1 MLTPKLGRSEAH
13 RVDRLPD
20 ERLPVSAKVWQEIRA
35 MDELNDAALASCV
48 ARQPR
53 VVAGVEVPGLHL
65 VANLET
71 RVEAGRSRSA

>member
-1 MLTPKLGRSEAH
+1 MAMLTPKLGRSEAH

-48 ARQPR
+48 AR
-53 VVAGVEVPGLHL
+53 
-65 VANLET
+65 
-71 RVEAGRSRSA
+71 